1 PESGQEQEG
10 AGPDQ
15 HRLDG
20 EGGAQPEVVGEA
32 AEEVGGGDDEHA
44 AEELDAGVGGVA
56 VAGPGV
62 QGEGQREGIQVGDAE
77 PAQEQPGDGRNGRG
91 RQPEEDE
98 PGGGGRQGGPQQRD
112 GAPGAAGEPH
122 AAGAARQD
130 AEVETA
136 HRRGGLGGAQPGG
149 GEQFGAEV
157 DRAELDRDTDGG
169 HHGQQPAGQRQP
181 AGGGPPGRPGGQRLA
196 PVAQV
201 QAGQDER
208 GQGQHRPPARRG
220 ALEQAEQQ

>member
-1 PESGQEQEG
+1 MTSTPPRSWMRALAVSPWPGPASRVRASERGYRLAMPSPHRNSPAMAG
-10 AGPDQ
+10 AG
-15 HRLDG
+15 
-20 EGGAQPEVVGEA
+20 EA
-32 AEEVGGGDDEHA
+32 S
-44 AEELDAGVGGVA
+44 
-56 VAGPGV
+56 
-62 QGEGQREGIQVGDAE
+62 
-77 PAQEQPGDGRNGRG
+77 
-91 RQPEEDE
+91 QPEEHE
-98 PGGGGRQGGPQQRD
+98 PGGGDRQGDPQQRD

-136 HRRGGLGGAQPGG
+136 HRGGGLGGAQPGG

-157 DRAELDRDTDGG
+157 DRAELDRDADGG

-181 AGGGPPGRPGGQRLA
+181 AGGGPSGRPGGQRLA

-201 QAGQDER
+201 QAGQDEG

-220 ALEQAEQQ
+220 ALEQAEQQRGEHRAGRPRRRWLRSARGRGAGRAGRTGWPGRR